1 MGLMSV
7 GAPNQVIPKPTGN
20 IARKGNITTGADY
33 ADVTGTAYTVTKGKR
48 FQLTKIVL
56 ACKEDSMARIMFDTT
71 QIGPEYYIMGKTT
84 LTDWF
89 PQNYRLDELEGDGTK
104 QIRIQAKYVTT
115 PGDFQAELVG
125 EEV

>member
-1 MGLMSV
+1 MGLTA
-7 GAPNQVIPKPTGN
+7 GAEVIPKPKGD
-20 IARKGNITTGADY
+20 IAKKGNITTTADY
-33 ADVTGTAYTVTKGKR
+33 ADVTGTAYTVTKDKR

-56 ACKEDSMARIMFDTT
+56 ACKEDSMAKIMFGTT

-89 PQNYRLDELEGDGTK
+89 PKNYRLDELIGDGSK
-104 QIRIQAKYVTT
+104 QIRIQAKYVAAA
-115 PGDFQAELVG
+115 GDFQAELVG

>member
-1 MGLMSV
+1 MGLTA
-7 GAPNQVIPKPTGN
+7 GAEVIPKPKGD

-33 ADVTGTAYTVTKGKR
+33 ADVTGTNYKVTKGKH

-56 ACKEDSMARIMFDTT
+56 ACKEDSTARIMFGTT

-89 PQNYRLDELEGDGTK
+89 PKNYRLDELEGDGTK
-104 QIRIQAKYVTT
+104 EIRIQAKYVTT
-115 PGDFQAELVG
+115 AGDFQAELVG